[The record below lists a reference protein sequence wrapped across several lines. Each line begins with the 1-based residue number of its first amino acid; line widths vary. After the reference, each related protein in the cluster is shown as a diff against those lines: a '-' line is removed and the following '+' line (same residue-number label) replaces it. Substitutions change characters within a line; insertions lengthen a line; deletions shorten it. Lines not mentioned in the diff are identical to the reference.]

1 MTFAHQI
8 ARPST
13 ALSHTCASA
22 NSEPAAHAVFLA
34 GLVSTKFLALVLD
47 EHEAHTASH
56 ARALV
61 RSEVL
66 VGVEML
72 ATRDATNRS
81 AGNAKLERDDASGW
95 KRDNGESMLS
105 LEHCTAVKASYA
117 SNDLTW

>member
-34 GLVSTKFLALVLD
+34 EVASSRLRALPFG

-56 ARALV
+56 AKALV
-61 RSEVL
+61 RREFL
-66 VGVEML
+66 VGVETL
-72 ATRDATNRS
+72 AARDARNKS
-81 AGNAKLERDDASGW
+81 PGSAKLERDDTSGW
-95 KRDNGESMLS
+95 KRDSSEGMLS
-105 LEHCTAVKASYA
+105 LEHCAAVKTSYE
-117 SNDLTW
+117 SSS

>member
-22 NSEPAAHAVFLA
+22 NNKPAAHAVFLA
-34 GLVSTKFLALVLD
+34 GFVSSKVLALFFD

-61 RSEVL
+61 RREVL
-66 VGVEML
+66 VGVETL
-72 ATRDATNRS
+72 ATRDARNRS
-81 AGNAKLERDDASGW
+81 TGSAKLEREDASGW
-95 KRDNGESMLS
+95 KRDSGEGMLS
-105 LEHCTAVKASYA
+105 LEHYCIATESSYGI
-117 SNDLTW
+117 